1 MKKMFFLLTAM
12 LLLFSGCKST
22 DPADYT
28 FSTLQWYERDP
39 FPDRMNLIP
48 DEPPPPV
55 LSTYDEYCAWIDD
68 TYTGENFIHY
78 DDIAFLGEYYSY
90 EQNNAINDVSTYHNR
105 QYFGIKDD
113 SDVVRKIEITPIPSG
128 WDTESL
134 PEMPEVENYYC
145 VPNLYSNKSS
155 YAYRVGSVH
164 YSYGIPSRKE
174 KPLGSSADLTDVSW
188 TFGGRRIIVYPSGH
202 EITEDSGFFYDLIDP
217 KKAQSAVNKF
227 NAAMLQA
234 YIGNRLVI
242 WAPVYIP
249 ILCVAAAVAVYLVIR
264 RKRKKAAVKS
274 AVQETEQKTED

>member
-39 FPDRMNLIP
+39 FPDRINLIP

-105 QYFGIKDD
+105 QYFGIKD
-113 SDVVRKIEITPIPSG
+113 SSGVLRKIAISPIPSG
-128 WDTESL
+128 WDTEAL
-134 PEMPEVENYYC
+134 PEMPDVENYYC
-145 VPNLYSNKSS
+145 VPNIYSNKTS
-155 YAYRVGSVH
+155 YTYRVGNVH
-164 YSYGIPSRKE
+164 YSYGIPSRDE
-174 KPLGSSADLTDVSW
+174 KPLGESANLTAVSW
-188 TFGGRRIIVYPSGH
+188 TYGKRMIIVFPTTH
-202 EITEDSGFFYDLIDP
+202 EITEDSGFFYDLTDP

-274 AVQETEQKTED
+274 AVQEIEQKTED